1 MKTKHKIFAA
11 LAAVA
16 LLIAASVILVALPRP
31 EESPAS
37 TSGDSTGQAAAVSA
51 APSAELPAAT
61 ASLEA
66 IQLSFRDIAKRV
78 LPVVVE
84 IDVTETVTQA
94 QGGSPFDFFGNRGG
108 QGGQQEFQR
117 SGLGSGIIV
126 RQTNSTVYVLT
137 NNHVVESA
145 TEISVKL
152 NDQRTFKAK
161 VVGKDSR
168 RDLAV
173 VSFESKEALPVAELG
188 RSSTLEP
195 GDLVLAVGNPFGF
208 ESSITMGI
216 VSAVG
221 RAGPEGQQTY
231 TDYIQTDAA
240 INQGNS
246 GGALVDIR
254 GRVVGVNTWIAAPT
268 GGSVGIGFAI
278 PIDNAKKSID
288 DFISKGRVEY
298 GWLGVQIGDLQ
309 EVAPYTGFAKDLKVE
324 GQKGALIVATY
335 KGSPADKAGLQ
346 PGDFVLKVDGQEVKS
361 RDHLTQIV
369 GGLAAGSTH
378 EFEVIRYGER
388 QRLSVKIGVRDDKDE
403 VAPAKNLWPGM
414 TVAKLTDELRSA
426 AMVAAGVDGLLVG
439 AVTDTETPAAKAG
452 FQPGDVIVSING
464 KSAKNVMD
472 YFRALNDT
480 SKRSVSF
487 AVNRAGKE
495 ITIELAR

>member
-1 MKTKHKIFAA
+1 MKTRHKIIAA

-16 LLIAASVILVALPRP
+16 LLAAASVVLVALPRP
-31 EESPAS
+31 EASPAPG
-37 TSGDSTGQAAAVSA
+37 GDTGQAATASPA
-51 APSAELPAAT
+51 TSTDLPAAT

-94 QGGSPFDFFGNRGG
+94 PMSSPFDFFNNRGG
-108 QGGQQEFQR
+108 QGPQEFQR

-126 RQTNSTVYVLT
+126 QQNGSTVYVLT
-137 NNHVVESA
+137 NNHVVETA

-168 RDLAV
+168 KDLAL
-173 VSFESKEALPVAELG
+173 VSFESREAMPVAELG
-188 RSSTLEP
+188 DSSSLEP
-195 GDLVLAVGNPFGF
+195 GDLVLAVGNPLGF

-221 RAGPEGQQTY
+221 RSGPEGQQTY

-254 GRVVGVNTWIAAPT
+254 GRVVGVNTWIAAPS
-268 GGSVGIGFAI
+268 GGSVGLGFAI
-278 PIDNAKKSID
+278 PIDNAKKSIS
-288 DFISKGRVEY
+288 DFISKGKVEY
-298 GWLGVQIGDLQ
+298 GWLGVQISDLA
-309 EVAPYTGFAKDLKVE
+309 ETAPYAGFAKDLRVE
-324 GQKGALIVATY
+324 GVQGALVVATY
-335 KGSPADKAGLQ
+335 KGSPADRAGLL
-346 PGDFVLKVDGQEVKS
+346 PGDYVVKIDGQDVRS

-378 EFEVIRYGER
+378 EFELLRYGER
-388 QRLSVKIGVRDDKDE
+388 QKLTVKIGVRDDKDE
-403 VAPAKNLWPGM
+403 VAPSKSLWPGM

-426 AMVAAGVDGLLVG
+426 ANVAAGVDGLLVG
-439 AVTDTETPAAKAG
+439 AVTDPETPAGKAG
-452 FQPGDVIVSING
+452 FKPGDVIVTVNG
-464 KSAKNVMD
+464 KSVKNVMD

-480 SKRSVSF
+480 TKRSVSF
-487 AVNRAGKE
+487 AVNRAGKDL
-495 ITIELAR
+495 TIELPR

>member
-1 MKTKHKIFAA
+1 MKTRHKIVSA
-11 LAAVA
+11 LAAIA
-16 LLIAASVILVALPRP
+16 LLAAVSVVLIALPRA
-31 EESPAS
+31 EESPAG
-37 TSGDSTGQAAAVSA
+37 TSAGSAGPAAAA
-51 APSAELPAAT
+51 QPATAAELPAAT

-94 QGGSPFDFFGNRGG
+94 SGGSPFDFFNRGG
-108 QGGQQEFQR
+108 QGNQEFQR

-126 RQTNSTVYVLT
+126 QQTGSTVYVLT

-152 NDQRTFKAK
+152 HDQRTFPAK
-161 VVGKDSR
+161 VVGKDGR
-168 RDLAV
+168 KDLAL
-173 VSFESKEALPVAELG
+173 VSFESKTAMPVADLG
-188 RSSTLEP
+188 NSSALEP

-221 RAGPEGQQTY
+221 RAGPGGQQTY
-231 TDYIQTDAA
+231 TDYLQTDAA

-254 GRVVGVNTWIAAPT
+254 GKVVGVNTWIAAPN
-268 GGSVGIGFAI
+268 GNSVGIGFAI
-278 PIDNAKKSID
+278 PIDNAKKSIG
-288 DFISKGRVEY
+288 DFIGKGRAEY
-298 GWLGVQIGDLQ
+298 GWLGVQIGDLA
-309 EVAPYTGFAKDLKVE
+309 ETAPYAGFAKDLKVE
-324 GQKGALIVATY
+324 GQKGALVVATY
-335 KGSPADKAGLQ
+335 KGSPADRAGLL
-346 PGDFVLKVDGQEVKS
+346 PGDFVVKVDGQEVRS

-378 EFEVIRYGER
+378 EFELIRYGER
-388 QRLSVKIGVRDDKDE
+388 QKLSVKIGVRDDKDE
-403 VAPAKNLWPGM
+403 VAPAKSLWPGM
-414 TVAKLTDELRSA
+414 IVAKLTDELRSA
-426 AMVAAGVDGLLVG
+426 AKVATGVDGLLVG
-439 AVTDTETPAAKAG
+439 AVTDPATPAAKAG
-452 FQPGDVIVSING
+452 FQAGDVIVTVNG
-464 KSAKNVMD
+464 KSVKNVMD
-472 YFRALNDT
+472 YYRALNDA

-495 ITIELAR
+495 ITLELPR

>member
-1 MKTKHKIFAA
+1 MKTKHKIISA

-16 LLIAASVILVALPRP
+16 LLAAASVILVALPKH
-31 EESPAS
+31 EESPAA
-37 TSGDSTGQAAAVSA
+37 TSGTTTGQTAPAQAAA
-51 APSAELPAAT
+51 SAELPAAV

-94 QGGSPFDFFGNRGG
+94 QGGSPFDFFNNRGG
-108 QGGQQEFQR
+108 QGAPQEFQR

-126 RQTNSTVYVLT
+126 RKTNSTVYVLT
-137 NNHVVESA
+137 NKHVVDSA

-152 NDQRTFKAK
+152 HDQRTFKAK
-161 VVGKDSR
+161 VVGVDPRK
-168 RDLAV
+168 DLAV

-188 RSSTLEP
+188 NSSELEP

-221 RAGPEGQQTY
+221 RSGPEGQQTY

-254 GRVVGVNTWIAAPT
+254 GRVVGVNSWIAAPT
-268 GGSVGIGFAI
+268 GGSVGVGFAI

-288 DFISKGRVEY
+288 QFIVKGKVEY

-309 EVAPYTGFAKDLKVE
+309 ETAPYAGFAKDLKAE
-324 GQKGALIVATY
+324 GRRGALIVATY
-335 KGSPADKAGLQ
+335 KDSPADRAGLL
-346 PGDFVLKVDGQEVKS
+346 PGDFVVKADGQDVRN

-378 EFEVIRYGER
+378 EFEVIRYGE
-388 QRLSVKIGVRDDKDE
+388 QLKLSVKIGVRDDKDE
-403 VAPAKNLWPGM
+403 VAPSKSLWPGM
-414 TVAKLTDELRSA
+414 IVAKLTDELRSA
-426 AMVAAGVDGLLVG
+426 AKVPASIDGLLVG
-439 AVTDTETPAAKAG
+439 AVTDPDTPAAKAG
-452 FQPGDVIVSING
+452 FQAGDVIVSVNG
-464 KSAKNVMD
+464 KSAKSVMD
-472 YFRALNDT
+472 YFRALNDA
-480 SKRSVSF
+480 SKRSVTF
-487 AVNRAGKE
+487 EVNRAGKE
-495 ITIELAR
+495 MKIELPR

>member
-1 MKTKHKIFAA
+1 MNTRNAIFSV

-16 LLIAASVILVALPRP
+16 LLAAVSVIVVALPKP
-31 EESPAS
+31 ES
-37 TSGDSTGQAAAVSA
+37 TPTVTTA
-51 APSAELPAAT
+51 APAASADLPAAT

-94 QGGSPFDFFGNRGG
+94 QSGSPFDFFNNRGG
-108 QGGQQEFQR
+108 QGDPQQFQR

-126 RQTNSTVYVLT
+126 RQNGSTVYVLT

-145 TEISVKL
+145 TEVSVKL
-152 NDQRTFKAK
+152 QDQRTFKAK
-161 VVGKDSR
+161 VVGKDAR

-173 VSFESKEALPVAELG
+173 VSFESKEAMAVAELG
-188 RSSTLEP
+188 NSSALEP

-221 RAGPEGQQTY
+221 RSGPEGQQTY

-298 GWLGVQIGDLQ
+298 GWLGVQIGDLS
-309 EVAPYTGFAKDLKVE
+309 ETAPYTGFAKDLKVE

-335 KGSPADKAGLQ
+335 KGSPADKAGLL
-346 PGDFVLKVDGQEVKS
+346 PGDFVVKIDGQDVKS
-361 RDHLTQIV
+361 RDQLTQIV

-378 EFEVIRYGER
+378 EFELVRAGAR
-388 QRLSVKIGVRDDKDE
+388 VKLPVKIGVRDDKDE
-403 VAPAKNLWPGM
+403 VAPPKNLWPGM
-414 TVAKLTDELRSA
+414 TVAKLTDELRA
-426 AMVAAGVDGLLVG
+426 AAKVGAGVDGLLVG
-439 AVTDTETPAAKAG
+439 AVSDTETPAAKAG
-452 FQPGDVIVSING
+452 FQAGDVIVSVNG
-464 KSAKNVMD
+464 TSAKNVMD
-472 YFRALNDT
+472 YYRALNDT
-480 SKRSVSF
+480 AKRTLTF

-495 ITIELAR
+495 ITIELPR

>member
-1 MKTKHKIFAA
+1 MKTKHKIISA
-11 LAAVA
+11 LAAVV
-16 LLIAASVILVALPRP
+16 LLAAVSVILVALPGQ
-31 EESPAS
+31 ETSPS
-37 TSGDSTGQAAAVSA
+37 TSSGGSTGQAVA
-51 APSAELPAAT
+51 APAATSAELPSAV

-94 QGGSPFDFFGNRGG
+94 QGGSPFDFFNNRGG
-108 QGGQQEFQR
+108 QGNQEFQR
-117 SGLGSGIIV
+117 NGLGSGIIV
-126 RQTNSTVYVLT
+126 QQNGSTVYVLT

-168 RDLAV
+168 KDLAV

-188 RSSTLEP
+188 NSASLEA

-221 RAGPEGQQTY
+221 RSGPEGQQTY

-268 GGSVGIGFAI
+268 GGSVGLGFAI
-278 PIDNAKKSID
+278 PIDNAKKSIS
-288 DFISKGRVEY
+288 DFITKGKVEY
-298 GWLGVQIGDLQ
+298 GWLGVQIGDLA
-309 EVAPYTGFAKDLKVE
+309 ETAPYTGFAKDLKLE
-324 GQKGALIVATY
+324 GQKGALVVATY
-335 KGSPADKAGLQ
+335 KGSPADRAGLL
-346 PGDFVLKVDGQEVKS
+346 PGDYVVKIDGQDVRS
-361 RDHLTQIV
+361 RDNLTQIV
-369 GGLAAGSTH
+369 GALAAGSTH
-378 EFEVIRYGER
+378 QFELIRYGER
-388 QRLSVKIGVRDDKDE
+388 QKLSVKIGVRDDKDE

-426 AMVAAGVDGLLVG
+426 AKVAAGVDGLLVG
-439 AVTDTETPAAKAG
+439 AVTDPETPAAKAG
-452 FQPGDVIVSING
+452 FQPGDVIVTING
-464 KSAKNVMD
+464 KSAKNVME
-472 YFRALNDT
+472 YFRALNDDA
-480 SKRSVSF
+480 KRSVTF
-487 AVNRAGKE
+487 AVNRSGKE
-495 ITIELAR
+495 LTIELPR

>member
-1 MKTKHKIFAA
+1 MKTRYKIISA

-16 LLIAASVILVALPRP
+16 LLIAASVAVIALPRP
-31 EESPAS
+31 EESPAT
-37 TSGDSTGQAAAVSA
+37 TSGGFSGQAAAASA
-51 APSAELPAAT
+51 AELPAAA

-84 IDVTETVTQA
+84 IDVTETITQA
-94 QGGSPFDFFGNRGG
+94 QGSPFDFFNRGG
-108 QGGQQEFQR
+108 QGGPQQFQR

-126 RQTNSTVYVLT
+126 QQTGSTVYVLT

-152 NDQRTFKAK
+152 HDQRTFKAK

-168 RDLAV
+168 KDLAL
-173 VSFESKEALPVAELG
+173 VSFESRESLPVAELG
-188 RSSTLEP
+188 NSSALEP

-231 TDYIQTDAA
+231 TDYIQTDAS

-254 GRVVGVNTWIAAPT
+254 GRVVGVNTWIAAPN
-268 GGSVGIGFAI
+268 GNSVGIGFAI
-278 PIDNAKKSID
+278 PIDNAKKTIG
-288 DFISKGRVEY
+288 DFISKGRAEY
-298 GWLGVQIGDLQ
+298 GWLGVQIGDLA
-309 EVAPYTGFAKDLKVE
+309 ETAPYTGFAQDLKVE
-324 GQKGALIVATY
+324 GLKGALVVATY
-335 KGSPADKAGLQ
+335 KGSPADRAGLL
-346 PGDFVLKVDGQEVKS
+346 PGDFVVKVDGQEVRS

-369 GGLAAGSTH
+369 GALAAGSTH
-378 EFEVIRYGER
+378 EFELVRYGER
-388 QRLSVKIGVRDDKDE
+388 QKLSVKIGVRDDKDE
-403 VAPAKNLWPGM
+403 VAPAKSLWPGM
-414 TVAKLTDELRSA
+414 IVAKLSDELRSA
-426 AMVAAGVDGLLVG
+426 AKVAAGVDGLLVG
-439 AVTDTETPAAKAG
+439 AVTDPETPAAKAG
-452 FQPGDVIVSING
+452 FQAGDVIVTING
-464 KSAKNVMD
+464 KSARNVMD
-472 YFRALNDT
+472 YYRALNDA
-480 SKRSVSF
+480 SKRGVSF

-495 ITIELAR
+495 VAIELPR

>member
-1 MKTKHKIFAA
+1 MKTRHKIIAA

-16 LLIAASVILVALPRP
+16 LLAAASVVLVALPQP
-31 EESPAS
+31 ETSPV
-37 TSGDSTGQAAAVSA
+37 TGGSTGQAATTASTA
-51 APSAELPAAT
+51 TSAELPAAT

-94 QGGSPFDFFGNRGG
+94 QASSPFDFFNNRGG
-108 QGGQQEFQR
+108 QGPQEFQR

-126 RQTNSTVYVLT
+126 QQNGSTVYVLT

-145 TEISVKL
+145 TEIGVKL

-168 RDLAV
+168 KDLAL
-173 VSFESKEALPVAELG
+173 VSFESREAMPVAELG
-188 RSSTLEP
+188 NSSSLEP
-195 GDLVLAVGNPFGF
+195 GDLVLAVGNPLGF

-221 RAGPEGQQTY
+221 RSGPEGQQTY

-254 GRVVGVNTWIAAPT
+254 GRVVGVNTWIAAPS
-268 GGSVGIGFAI
+268 GGSVGLGFAI
-278 PIDNAKKSID
+278 PIDNAKKSIS
-288 DFISKGRVEY
+288 DFISKGKVEY
-298 GWLGVQIGDLQ
+298 GWLGVQISDLA
-309 EVAPYTGFAKDLKVE
+309 EAAPYTGFASDLRLQ
-324 GQKGALIVATY
+324 GTQGALVVATY
-335 KGSPADKAGLQ
+335 KGSPADRAGLL
-346 PGDFVLKVDGQEVKS
+346 PGDFVVKIDGQDVRS

-378 EFEVIRYGER
+378 QFELIRYGER
-388 QRLSVKIGVRDDKDE
+388 QKLAVKIGVRDDKDE
-403 VAPAKNLWPGM
+403 VAPSKNLWPGM

-426 AMVAAGVDGLLVG
+426 ANVAAGVNGLLVG
-439 AVTDTETPAAKAG
+439 AVTDPETPAGKAG
-452 FQPGDVIVSING
+452 FKPGDVIVSVNG
-464 KSAKNVMD
+464 KSANNVMD

-480 SKRSVSF
+480 SRRSVTF

-495 ITIELAR
+495 LTIELPR

>member
-1 MKTKHKIFAA
+1 MKTRHTIISA

-16 LLIAASVILVALPRP
+16 LLAAVSVILVALPRP
-31 EESPAS
+31 EANPAT
-37 TSGDSTGQAAAVSA
+37 TSGDSTGQAAAAQATTA
-51 APSAELPAAT
+51 ADLPAAA

-66 IQLSFRDIAKRV
+66 IQLSFRDIARRV

-94 QGGSPFDFFGNRGG
+94 QGGSPFDFFNNRGG
-108 QGGQQEFQR
+108 QGQQEFQR

-126 RQTNSTVYVLT
+126 QQNRSTVYVLT

-152 NDQRTFKAK
+152 HDQRTFKAK

-168 RDLAV
+168 KDLAL

-188 RSSTLEP
+188 NSSILEP

-254 GRVVGVNTWIAAPT
+254 GKVVGVNTWIAAPA
-268 GGSVGIGFAI
+268 GGSVGLGFAI

-288 DFISKGRVEY
+288 DFISKGKVEY

-309 EVAPYTGFAKDLKVE
+309 ETAPYSGFAKDLKVE
-324 GQKGALIVATY
+324 GFKGALIVATY
-335 KGSPADKAGLQ
+335 KGSPADKAGLL
-346 PGDFVLKVDGQEVKS
+346 PGDFVMKIDGQEVKS
-361 RDHLTQIV
+361 RDNLTQIV
-369 GGLAAGSTH
+369 GSLAAGSTH

-426 AMVAAGVDGLLVG
+426 AKVATGVDGLLVG
-439 AVTDTETPAAKAG
+439 AVADPDTPAAKAG
-452 FQPGDVIVSING
+452 FQAGDVIVAVNG

-480 SKRSVSF
+480 AKRSMSF

>member
-1 MKTKHKIFAA
+1 MNTRNKIISV

-16 LLIAASVILVALPRP
+16 LLAAVSVILVALPRP
-31 EESPAS
+31 EASPV
-37 TSGDSTGQAAAVSA
+37 TSGSTGQATMVSTA
-51 APSAELPAAT
+51 TSAELPAVA

-94 QGGSPFDFFGNRGG
+94 QSGSPFDFFNNRGG
-108 QGGQQEFQR
+108 QGPQEFQR

-126 RQTNSTVYVLT
+126 QQNGSTVYVLT

-168 RDLAV
+168 KDLAL
-173 VSFESKEALPVAELG
+173 VSFESKEAMPVAELG
-188 RSSTLEP
+188 QSSSLEP

-221 RAGPEGQQTY
+221 RSGPEGQQSY

-268 GGSVGIGFAI
+268 GGSVGLGFAI
-278 PIDNAKKSID
+278 PIDNAKKSIN
-288 DFISKGRVEY
+288 DFISKGRAEY
-298 GWLGVQIGDLQ
+298 GWLGVQIGDLA
-309 EVAPYTGFAKDLKVE
+309 ETTPYAGFAKDLRVE
-324 GQKGALIVATY
+324 GQRGALVVATY
-335 KGSPADKAGLQ
+335 KGSPADKAGLL
-346 PGDFVLKVDGQEVKS
+346 PGDYVVKVDGQDVRS

-378 EFEVIRYGER
+378 QFELIRYGER

-403 VAPAKNLWPGM
+403 VAPAKSLWPGM
-414 TVAKLTDELRSA
+414 TVARLTDELRTA
-426 AMVAAGVDGLLVG
+426 AKVAAGVDGLLVG
-439 AVTDTETPAAKAG
+439 GVTDPETPAAKAG
-452 FQPGDVIVSING
+452 FQPGDVIVSVNG
-464 KSAKNVMD
+464 KSAKNVME
-472 YFRALNDT
+472 YFRALNDA
-480 SKRSVSF
+480 SKRSVTF
-487 AVNRAGKE
+487 AVNREGKE
-495 ITIELAR
+495 LTIELPR